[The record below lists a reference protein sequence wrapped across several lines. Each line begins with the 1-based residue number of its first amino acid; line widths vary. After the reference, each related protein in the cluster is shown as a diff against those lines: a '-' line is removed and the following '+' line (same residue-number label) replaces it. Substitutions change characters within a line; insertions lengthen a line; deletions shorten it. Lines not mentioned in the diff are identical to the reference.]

1 MQTFVN
7 PNGKGLRPLLIK
19 SLLAA
24 VLLLAP
30 PTALRAATEFVD
42 IKAQANTSLEDDGVA
57 NNNQGGWTDEGI
69 NDMGVYPPIPT
80 GKVERNGYQ
89 FELIDPKANSGNV
102 VIMLRGGKLGK
113 DKPESV
119 EIPIGGKTAP
129 FIYFL
134 QNAAGAPDKAEKNYQ
149 VATYEVVF
157 KDGMREVIPI
167 RDEIEIRQWFAG
179 AWWDNSGAASWPIF
193 MGTNVYSIK
202 WKKLIGVWAM
212 QWKNPSP
219 DKPIEKIV
227 LRSAGT
233 AVPAIFAVTLSDK
246 DFRADEAKIKEHFTR
261 VEGAPEGYFDAKL
274 KLERARIFEAAEK
287 AGHFK
292 GIRSVVPVRPDL
304 LAVTVDGA
312 IAESGPG
319 LNNDTMLGLQKP
331 EAFSLQSGS
340 GKAFQPEKVG
350 RQSVELWKGNVASF
364 PEVVLYSHTFYLKL
378 PQPMKPGETVSV
390 TVPAIPERFTRTMD
404 VALAPDKTVTPAIKV
419 NQVAYSA
426 LSNERYAYLG
436 WWAGDLGAVDFADMT
451 KFEVVD
457 EASGKVVMS
466 GDIVARAAADPTSG
480 ENVSEM
486 NISGL
491 PAGKY
496 HIRIP
501 GFARS
506 DSFGVGLA
514 NGIKELYYH
523 TMRAFFHQRAGT
535 ELKKEHT
542 DFPRP
547 HMHVSVYES
556 GYGVENANYVPK
568 PGEKTRSFSGGYYD
582 AGDDDTFTYHLRA
595 TGQSLLVY
603 EAFPEVFGDRD
614 LNLPESGN
622 KIPDI
627 LDEALW
633 GLSFYLD
640 NQRPDGA
647 IYLGQGNDQD
657 YIREV
662 EGKKGKRPAFGLL
675 EPRNSSSTEYAA
687 VAAQTARLLRRFDR
701 AKSDKLIAS
710 AKAAYAWAK
719 ANPDQGL
726 SPEEEK
732 RIGNKLMQAYA
743 AAELFNT
750 TGEAAYNEDFI
761 ALYKDGALN
770 AHWSHAFLPNLVR
783 WAYVSSKQ
791 PGVDETIRKEMIASI
806 KQGAEH
812 NAKQTREAPYRNG
825 SRVGVSHGWGSFN
838 GGGGQAFGS
847 ILAYLLTN
855 DPKYLATAS
864 LNADFQL
871 GANPLSK
878 GFITGVGARHP
889 IQPQLNPLLY
899 SGPEK
904 TGKTAPGITVYG
916 LAGQPKDGGIKN
928 PKWYPSTN
936 IPPGRHFVDQGSGSE
951 SSSEFTITETIGSS
965 AMLYGFLYAL
975 EKQGAKKD

>member
-1 MQTFVN
+1 M
-7 PNGKGLRPLLIK
+7 KRILL
-19 SLLAA
+19 LGA
-24 VLLLAP
+24 VLASLSSV
-30 PTALRAATEFVD
+30 RCETEFLD
-42 IKAQANTSLEDDGVA
+42 LKAQANAALEDDGVA
-57 NNNQGGWTDEGI
+57 NNGKGGWTDEGI
-69 NDMGVYPPIPT
+69 NDMGVYPPIPS

-89 FELIDPKANSGNV
+89 FDLIDPAKNAGNA
-102 VIMLRGGKLGK
+102 VILLRGGRLAK

-119 EIPIGGKTAP
+119 EIPVGGKAAA

-134 QNAAGAPDKAEKNYQ
+134 QTAAGAPDKAEKNYA
-149 VATYEVVF
+149 VASYEVVF
-157 KDGMREVIPI
+157 QDGTREVIPI

-193 MGTNVYSIK
+193 MGTNVYSAK

-212 QWKNPSP
+212 QWKNPAP
-219 DKPIEKIV
+219 GKPIEKIV

-233 AVPAIFAVTLSDK
+233 AVPAIFAVTLSDR

-261 VEGAPEGYFDAKL
+261 VEGVPEGYFDAKL

-287 AGHFK
+287 AGHFQ
-292 GIRSVVPVRPDL
+292 GIRSVVPIRPDL

-312 IAESGPG
+312 IAETGPG
-319 LNNDTMLGLQKP
+319 LNSEAMLALQKP
-331 EAFSLQSGS
+331 EAFSLQSGT
-340 GKAFQPEKVG
+340 GKVFHPEKVG
-350 RQSVELWKGNVASF
+350 RQSVELWKGNISTF

-378 PQPMKPGETVSV
+378 PQPLKPGETVSV
-390 TVPAIPERFTRTMD
+390 TVPAIPERFTRKME
-404 VALAPDKTVTPAIKV
+404 VAFAPEKVVTPAIKV

-426 LSNERYAYLG
+426 LSSERYAYLG
-436 WWAGDLGAVDFADMT
+436 WWAGDLGTVDFADMT
-451 KFEVVD
+451 TFEVVD
-457 EASGKVVMS
+457 EATGKVAMS
-466 GDIVARAAADPTSG
+466 GDIVARASADPTSG
-480 ENVSEM
+480 ENVAEM
-486 NISGL
+486 NIAQL

-506 DSFGVGLA
+506 NSFGVGLG
-514 NGIKELYYH
+514 NGIKDLYYH

-535 ELKKEHT
+535 ELKPEHT

-547 HMHVSVYES
+547 VTHAAIYES
-556 GYGVENANYVPK
+556 GFGVDNPGYLPQ
-568 PGEKTRSFSGGYYD
+568 PGEKSRSFSGGYFD

-595 TGQSLLVY
+595 TAQSLLIS
-603 EAFPEVFGDRD
+603 EAFPDAFKDGD
-614 LNLPESGN
+614 LKLPESGN

-662 EGKKGKRPAFGLL
+662 QGKKGKRPAFGLL
-675 EPRNSSSTEYAA
+675 DPRNASATEYAA
-687 VAAQTARLLRRFDR
+687 VAAQTARLVRPFDA
-701 AKSDKLIAS
+701 AKADQLTAS

-726 SPEEEK
+726 SPDDEK
-732 RIGNKLMQAYA
+732 RQGVKLLEAYA

-750 TGEAAYNEDFI
+750 TGDAVYNQDFVS
-761 ALYKDGALN
+761 LYKEGALK
-770 AHWSHAFLPNLVR
+770 AHWSFAWLPGLVR
-783 WAYVSSKQ
+783 WSYVSSKQ
-791 PGVDETIRKEMIASI
+791 PGVDETIRAEMVASI
-806 KQGAEH
+806 KEGAEH
-812 NAKQTREAPYRNG
+812 SARQTREAPYRNG
-825 SRVGVSHGWGSFN
+825 SRAGIANGWGTFN
-838 GGGGQAFGS
+838 GGGHQAFGS
-847 ILAYLLTN
+847 ILAYLLTK

-878 GFITGVGARHP
+878 GFITGLGARHP

-904 TGKTAPGITVYG
+904 TGRTAPGITVYG
-916 LAGQPKDGGIKN
+916 LAGQPKEGAIAN
-928 PKWYPSTN
+928 PRWYPSAG
-936 IPPGRHFVDQGSGSE
+936 IPPGRHYVDQGSGSE

-975 EKQGAKKD
+975 EKEAGKSK

>member
-1 MQTFVN
+1 M
-7 PNGKGLRPLLIK
+7 K
-19 SLLAA
+19 SLLLA
-24 VLLLAP
+24 VLLLASP
-30 PTALRAATEFVD
+30 SAILAATEFVD
-42 IKAQANTSLEDDGVA
+42 IKALANTPLEDDGTA
-57 NNNQGGWTDEGI
+57 DNNQGGWTDEGI
-69 NDMGVYPPIPT
+69 NDMGVYPPIPS

-89 FELIDPKANSGNV
+89 FELIDPKANGGNA
-102 VIMLRGGKLGK
+102 VIMLRGAKRGK

-119 EIPIGGKTAP
+119 EIPVGGRAAP

-134 QNAAGAPDKAEKNYQ
+134 QTAAGAPDKAEKDYL

-157 KDGMREVIPI
+157 KDGSREVIPI
-167 RDEIEIRQWFAG
+167 RDGIEIRQWFAG

-193 MGTNVYSIK
+193 MGTNVYSAK

-219 DKPIEKIV
+219 EKPIDKIV

-233 AVPAIFAVTLSDK
+233 AVPAIFAVTISDK
-246 DFRADEAKIKEHFTR
+246 DFRADEAKLKQHFAR
-261 VEGAPEGYFDAKL
+261 VDPAPAGYFDAKL
-274 KLERARIFEAAEK
+274 KLERERIFEAAEK
-287 AGHFK
+287 AGHFQ
-292 GIRSVVPVRPDL
+292 GIRSVVPIRPDL

-319 LNNDTMLGLQKP
+319 LNNDAMLALQKP
-331 EAFSLQSGS
+331 EAFSLQAGA
-340 GKAFQPEKVG
+340 GKMFHPEKVG
-350 RQSVELWKGNVASF
+350 RQSVELWKGNVGNF

-378 PQPMKPGETVSV
+378 PQPLKPGETVSI
-390 TVPAIPERFTRTMD
+390 TVPAIPERFNRKMD
-404 VALAPDKTVTPAIKV
+404 VVYAPDKTITPAIKV

-436 WWAGDLGAVDFADMT
+436 WWAGDLGAVDYADMT

-457 EASGKVVMS
+457 EATGKTALS
-466 GDIVARAAADPTSG
+466 GDIASRAAADPTSG

-486 NISGL
+486 KISEL
-491 PAGKY
+491 PPGKY

-514 NGIKELYYH
+514 NGIKDLYYH

-547 HMHVSVYES
+547 VTHAAIYES
-556 GYGVENANYVPK
+556 GYGVDNPKYVPK
-568 PGEKTRSFSGGYYD
+568 PGEKSRSFSGGYFD

-595 TGQSLLVY
+595 TAQSLLIY
-603 EAFPEVFGDRD
+603 EAFPEAFKDND
-614 LNLPESGN
+614 LNIPERGN

-662 EGKKGKRPAFGLL
+662 ERKKGKRPAFGLL
-675 EPRNSSSTEYAA
+675 EPRNNSATEYAA
-687 VAAQTARLLRRFDR
+687 VAAQTARLLRSFDA
-701 AKSDKLIAS
+701 AKADKLLAS

-719 ANPDQGL
+719 ANPDKGL
-726 SPEEEK
+726 SPDEEE
-732 RIGNKLMQAYA
+732 RLGNKMLQAYA
-743 AAELFNT
+743 AAELFNA
-750 TGEAAYNEDFI
+750 TGDAAYNQDFI
-761 ALYKDGALN
+761 ALYNAGALK
-770 AHWSHAFLPNLVR
+770 AHWSFAWLPGLVR
-783 WAYVSSKQ
+783 WAYVNSKQ
-791 PGVDETIRKEMIASI
+791 PGVDEAIRGEIVASI
-806 KQGAEH
+806 KEAADF
-812 NAKQTREAPYRNG
+812 NAKQTRKSPYRNG
-825 SRVGVSHGWGSFN
+825 SRVGIAHGWGSFN
-838 GGGGQAFGS
+838 GGGHQAFAS
-847 ILAYLLTN
+847 ILAYLLTK
-855 DPKYLATAS
+855 DPQYVAAAS

-878 GFITGVGARHP
+878 TFITGLGARHP
-889 IQPQLNPLLY
+889 VQPQLNPLLY

-916 LAGQPKDGGIKN
+916 LAGQPKDGGVN
-928 PKWYPSTN
+928 DPEWYPSSK
-936 IPPGRHFVDQGSGSE
+936 IPPGRHYVDQGSGSE
-951 SSSEFTITETIGSS
+951 SSSEFTITETVGSS
-965 AMLYGFLYAL
+965 AMLYEFLYAL
-975 EKQGAKKD
+975 EKEGPAKK

>member
-1 MQTFVN
+1 MKPFFLT
-7 PNGKGLRPLLIK
+7 
-19 SLLAA
+19 A
-24 VLLLAP
+24 LLLASP
-30 PTALRAATEFVD
+30 VLLRAETEFLD
-42 IKAQANTSLEDDGVA
+42 IKAQANTALEDDGVA

-89 FELIDPKANSGNV
+89 FELIDPKANGGNA
-102 VIMLRGGKLGK
+102 VIMLRGATRGK

-119 EIPIGGKTAP
+119 EIPVGGKVAP

-134 QNAAGAPDKAEKNYQ
+134 QTAAGAPEKAEKNYR

-157 KDGMREVIPI
+157 KDGTREVIPV

-193 MGTNVYSIK
+193 MGTNVYSVK

-233 AVPAIFAVTLSDK
+233 AVPAIFAVTLSDR

-261 VEGAPEGYFDAKL
+261 VEGAPEGYFDAKV

-287 AGHFK
+287 AGHFQ
-292 GIRSVVPVRPDL
+292 GIRSVVPIRPDL

-312 IAESGPG
+312 IGETGPG
-319 LNNDTMLGLQKP
+319 LNNDALLALQKP
-331 EAFSLQSGS
+331 ESFSLQSGG

-378 PQPMKPGETVSV
+378 AEPLKPGETVTV
-390 TVPAIPERFTRTMD
+390 TVPAIPERFTRKMD
-404 VALAPDKTVTPAIKV
+404 MAFSPEKTTTPVIKV

-426 LSNERYAYLG
+426 LADERYAYLG
-436 WWAGDLGAVDFADMT
+436 WWAGDLGTVDFSDMKT
-451 KFEVVD
+451 FEAVD
-457 EASGKVVMS
+457 EATGKTVLT
-466 GDIVARAAADPTSG
+466 GDIVVRAEADPVSG
-480 ENVSEM
+480 EKVTEM
-486 NISGL
+486 KIEKL
-491 PAGKY
+491 PPGKY
-496 HIRIP
+496 HLRIP

-514 NGIKELYYH
+514 NGIKDLYYH
-523 TMRAFFHQRAGT
+523 TVRAFFHQRAGT

-547 HMHVSVYES
+547 VTHAAIYES
-556 GYGVENANYVPK
+556 GFGVDNPNYVPQ
-568 PGEKTRSFSGGYYD
+568 PGEKSRSFSGGYFD

-595 TGQSLLVY
+595 TAQSLLIY
-603 EAFPEVFGDRD
+603 EAFPDVFKDAD

-622 KIPDI
+622 KIPDV

-633 GLSFYLD
+633 ALSFYLD

-657 YIREV
+657 FIREV
-662 EGKKGKRPAFGLL
+662 QGKKGKRPAFGLL
-675 EPRNSSSTEYAA
+675 DPLNTSATEYAA
-687 VAAQTARLLRRFDR
+687 VAAQTARLLRPFDA
-701 AKSDKLIAS
+701 AKADKLVAS

-719 ANPDQGL
+719 ANPDQGM
-726 SPEEEK
+726 SPDEQK
-732 RIGNKLMQAYA
+732 RAGVQLMQAYA

-750 TGEAAYNEDFI
+750 TGDPAYNQDFI
-761 ALYKDGALN
+761 ALQKADALK
-770 AHWSHAFLPNLVR
+770 AHWSFAWLPGLVS
-783 WAYVSSKQ
+783 WAYVNSKQ
-791 PGVDETIRKEMIASI
+791 PGVDEAIRKDMIEAI
-806 KQGAEH
+806 RKGAEY
-812 NAKQTREAPYRNG
+812 NAKQTREAAYRNG
-825 SRVGVSHGWGSFN
+825 SRIGVAQGWGSFN
-838 GGGGQAFGS
+838 GGGHQAFGS
-847 ILAYLLTN
+847 ILAHLLTK
-855 DPKYLATAS
+855 DPKYLSTAS

-878 GFITGVGARHP
+878 GFITGLGARHP

-916 LAGQPKDGGIKN
+916 LAGQPKEDGINN
-928 PKWYPSTN
+928 PKWYPSSK
-936 IPPGRHFVDQGSGSE
+936 IPPGRHYVDQGSGSE

-965 AMLYGFLYAL
+965 AMLYEFLYAL
-975 EKQGAKKD
+975 EKEAAKK

>member
-1 MQTFVN
+1 M
-7 PNGKGLRPLLIK
+7 KRILLMGA
-19 SLLAA
+19 LLAA
-24 VLLLAP
+24 ISPAHCETQFL
-30 PTALRAATEFVD
+30 D

-57 NNNQGGWTDEGI
+57 NNGEGGWTDEGI
-69 NDMGVYPPIPT
+69 NDMGTYPPIPS
-80 GKVERNGYQ
+80 GKVERNGYE
-89 FELIDPKANSGNV
+89 FELIDPKANSGNA
-102 VIMLRGGKLGK
+102 VIMLRGGTRAK

-119 EIPIGGKTAP
+119 EIPVGGRPAP

-134 QNAAGAPDKAEKNYQ
+134 QTAAGAPDKAEKNYQ

-157 KDGMREVIPI
+157 QDGTREAIPI
-167 RDEIEIRQWFAG
+167 RDEVEIRQWFAG

-193 MGTNVYSIK
+193 MGTNVYSVK

-212 QWKNPSP
+212 QWKNPFP

-233 AVPAIFAVTLSDK
+233 AVPAIFAVTISDK

-261 VEGAPEGYFDAKL
+261 VEGPPEGYFDAKL
-274 KLERARIFEAAEK
+274 KLEQSRIFEAAEH
-287 AGHFK
+287 AGHFQ
-292 GIRSVVPVRPDL
+292 GIRSVVPIRPDL

-319 LNNDTMLGLQKP
+319 LNNDTMLALQKP
-331 EAFSLQSGS
+331 EAFLLQSAG

-350 RQSVELWKGNVASF
+350 RQSVELWKGNVAGF
-364 PEVVLYSHTFYLKL
+364 PEVVLYSNTFYLKL
-378 PQPMKPGETVSV
+378 PQPLKPGEQVTV
-390 TVPAIPERFTRTMD
+390 TVPAIPERFTRKME
-404 VALAPDKTVTPAIKV
+404 VAFAPDKSITPAIKV

-426 LSNERYAYLG
+426 LSQERYAYLG
-436 WWAGDLGAVDFADMT
+436 WWAGDLGTVDFSDMG

-457 EASGKVVMS
+457 EASGKTVLS
-466 GDIVARAAADPTSG
+466 GDISARAAADPVSG
-480 ENVSEM
+480 ENVFEM
-486 NISGL
+486 NISEL

-506 DSFGVGLA
+506 DSFGVGLS
-514 NGIKELYYH
+514 NGIKDLYYH

-547 HMHVSVYES
+547 HLHAAVYES
-556 GYGVENANYVPK
+556 GYGVENKAYLPQ
-568 PGEKTRSFSGGYYD
+568 PGEKSRSFSGGYYD

-603 EAFPEVFGDRD
+603 EAFPDAFKDND
-614 LNLPESGN
+614 LKLPESGN

-662 EGKKGKRPAFGLL
+662 QGKKGKRPAYGLL
-675 EPRNSSSTEYAA
+675 DPRNTAATEYAA
-687 VAAQTARLLRRFDR
+687 VAAQTGRLLRPFDK
-701 AKSDKLIAS
+701 AKADKLIAS

-719 ANPDQGL
+719 ANPDKTM
-726 SPEEEK
+726 SPDEEK
-732 RIGNKLMQAYA
+732 RAGVQLMEAYA
-743 AAELFNT
+743 AAELFNA
-750 TGEAAYNEDFI
+750 TGDAAYNQDFI
-761 ALYKDGALN
+761 AIYNAGGLN
-770 AHWSHAFLPNLVR
+770 AHWSFAWLPNLVR
-783 WAYVSSKQ
+783 WAYVNSKQ
-791 PGVDETIRKEMIASI
+791 PGVDEAIRGKMIEAI
-806 KQGAEH
+806 KTGADN
-812 NAKQTREAPYRNG
+812 NAKQTREAAYRNG
-825 SRVGVSHGWGSFN
+825 SRIGIAQGWGSFN
-838 GGGGQAFGS
+838 GGGHQAFGS
-847 ILAYLLTN
+847 ILAYLLTQ

-864 LNADFQL
+864 LNADFTL

-878 GFITGVGARHP
+878 GFITGLGARHP

-916 LAGQPKDGGIKN
+916 LAGQPKDDGINN
-928 PKWYPSTN
+928 PKWYPASK
-936 IPPGRHFVDQGSGSE
+936 IPPGRHYVDQGSGSE

-975 EKQGAKKD
+975 EKEADKSK

>member
-1 MQTFVN
+1 MKLLHFVT
-7 PNGKGLRPLLIK
+7 
-19 SLLAA
+19 LLAA
-24 VLLLAP
+24 AISPLHGDTIFLDLKSV
-30 PTALRAATEFVD
+30 
-42 IKAQANTSLEDDGVA
+42 ANTPLEDDGVA
-57 NNNQGGWTDEGI
+57 NNNTGGWTDEGI
-69 NDMGVYPPIPT
+69 NDMGVYPPIPS

-89 FELIDPKANSGNV
+89 FELIDPAKNGGNA
-102 VIMLRGGKLGK
+102 VILLRGATRGKE
-113 DKPESV
+113 KPESV
-119 EIPIGGKTAP
+119 EIPVGGRVAP

-134 QNAAGAPDKAEKNYQ
+134 QTAAGAPDKAEKNYT
-149 VATYEVVF
+149 VANFEVVF
-157 KDGMREVIPI
+157 QDGTREVIPI

-193 MGTNVYSIK
+193 MGTNVYSMK

-233 AVPAIFAVTLSDK
+233 AVPAVFAVTLSDK

-261 VEGAPEGYFDAKL
+261 VESAPEGFFDSKL
-274 KLERARIFEAAEK
+274 KLERAGIFKAAEE
-287 AGHFK
+287 AGHFQ
-292 GIRSVVPVRPDL
+292 GIRSVVPIRPDL

-312 IAESGPG
+312 MAESGPG
-319 LNNDTMLGLQKP
+319 LNNDTMLALQKP
-331 EAFSLQSGS
+331 EAFSLQSGA
-340 GKAFQPEKVG
+340 GKAFHPEKVG
-350 RQSVELWKGNVASF
+350 RQSVELWKGNVAGF

-378 PQPMKPGETVSV
+378 PQPMKPGGTVAV
-390 TVPAIPERFTRTMD
+390 TVPAIPERFTRKMD
-404 VALAPDKTVTPAIKV
+404 VAFAPAKTVTPAIKV

-426 LSNERYAYLG
+426 LADERYAYLG
-436 WWAGDLGAVDFADMT
+436 WWAGDFGTVDFADMT
-451 KFEVVD
+451 KFEVID
-457 EASGKVVMS
+457 ETTGKVAMS

-480 ENVSEM
+480 ENVAEM
-486 NISGL
+486 NISEL

-514 NGIKELYYH
+514 NGIKDLYYH

-535 ELKKEHT
+535 ELKPEHT

-547 HMHVSVYES
+547 HMHVAIYES
-556 GYGVENANYVPK
+556 GYGVENKGYLPL
-568 PGEKTRSFSGGYYD
+568 PGEKSRSFSGGYYD

-595 TGQSLLVY
+595 TAQSLLIY
-603 EAFPEVFGDRD
+603 EAFPGAFKDKD

-662 EGKKGKRPAFGLL
+662 QGKKGKRPAFGLL
-675 EPRNSSSTEYAA
+675 DPRNNSATEYAA
-687 VAAQTARLLRRFDR
+687 VAAQTARLLRPFDA
-701 AKSDKLIAS
+701 AKADKLIAS

-726 SPEEEK
+726 SAEEEK
-732 RIGNKLMQAYA
+732 RAGNKLLLAYA

-750 TGEAAYNEDFI
+750 TGDNAYNQDFI
-761 ALYKDGALN
+761 NLFNDNALN
-770 AHWSHAFLPNLVR
+770 AHWSFAWLPNLVR

-791 PGVDETIRKEMIASI
+791 PGVDEAIREKMVASI
-806 KQGAEH
+806 KLDAD
-812 NAKQTREAPYRNG
+812 NAAKNTLAAPYRNG
-825 SRVGVSHGWGSFN
+825 SRVGVAQGWGSFN
-838 GGGGQAFGS
+838 GGGHQAFGS
-847 ILAYLLTN
+847 ILAYLLTK
-855 DPKYLATAS
+855 DAKYLTTAS

-878 GFITGVGARHP
+878 GFITGLGARHP

-904 TGKTAPGITVYG
+904 TGRTAPGITVYG
-916 LAGQPKDGGIKN
+916 LAGQPKDGGVNN
-928 PKWYPSTN
+928 PKWYPSSK

-965 AMLYGFLYAL
+965 ALLYQFLYAL
-975 EKQGAKKD
+975 EKETGKSK